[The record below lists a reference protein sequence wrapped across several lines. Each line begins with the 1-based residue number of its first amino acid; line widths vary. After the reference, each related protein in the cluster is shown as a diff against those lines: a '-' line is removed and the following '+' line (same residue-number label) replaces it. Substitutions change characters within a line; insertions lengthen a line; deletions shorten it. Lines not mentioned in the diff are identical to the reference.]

1 MLHHSPWTTG
11 ERIVQYLCEGFK
23 TVLPD
28 GQKSSGANFNRR
40 ATSAA
45 ATRYKNIIARYG
57 LNKNLKEGPGMIL
70 PPINWGLV

>member
-1 MLHHSPWTTG
+1 MLHHSLWTTE

-28 GQKSSGANFNRR
+28 WQKSNGANFNRK

-45 ATRYKNIIARYG
+45 ATRYKNIIACYG
-57 LNKNLKEGPGMIL
+57 LNNLKEGLGMIL